1 MTNVYDRAHEL
12 ARALQ
17 DSAEAKAVEQAM
29 KVIET
34 DPESKRMLDDFR
46 QRQSELQQMMMT
58 GAMPDQA
65 EMEKLEQIYQ
75 VISMNTSIA
84 QLFEAERLLAQVIQD
99 VNKIVTDSL
108 SHLYQ

>member
-17 DSAEAKAVEQAM
+17 DSAESKAVEQAM
-29 KVIET
+29 KAIDS

-46 QRQSELQQMMMT
+46 QRQGELQQMMMS

-65 EMEKLEQIYQ
+65 EMEKLEQTYQ